1 MKNIRKIFSGV
12 LAVALLMSCFM
23 GSGTVSAFD
32 PPFKMAEN
40 FEDYQLSS
48 LSGQENSQGTWSIVY
63 RYASEDRGRI
73 AVIDKSTIPDAEDLG
88 LGTGK
93 AVAIERIS
101 NPGVK
106 TYNLEAT
113 YTFTQ
118 PLLAAD
124 MPNGAV
130 FKARVYM
137 PHSQSRLALLVNDG
151 STNMVNVLYRGKN
164 NQWDG
169 NAVTL
174 NPGWNTLEAHLL
186 QSDSDENKF
195 DSTFELYLN
204 GSFINTNE
212 LVGTDHSKIDH
223 VRLRTNP
230 EENTDYLETVYVDE
244 VVIGERNA
252 PSVLALAVSGTP
264 KVGAALTADYTFSSD
279 YDAEDRSIYQWQ
291 QDNGGNGNFID
302 IAGETSRT
310 FVPTY
315 DNVGNK
321 IRVLVTPKDHAGLEG
336 AVQVSAPTSGA
347 VASAVLPA
355 VTDAAVSGADAS
367 GAAIAGA
374 ALTGSYTYDNSTGTS
389 EGNSSF
395 RWLSSSAI
403 NGEYLPISGA
413 DGLTFVPTSD
423 LIGKYIKF
431 EVTPANTE
439 GVYGSAVTSSPVLVY
454 GGLINYDASN
464 PLSGWSKGYNTGV
477 NLGNDAIVQGDAIKL
492 LNAGNTGSTNGI
504 LLQRNIGPYANG
516 DIVMELKVRQPNP
529 DTEEVNKGSLN
540 LYIDGYTNVGGS
552 TLQTLVSANINST
565 SGAAY
570 YDGSVGVNR
579 FETSPAVIPHGEWHT
594 VKVVAS
600 IDRGRYTYYVD
611 DVEIA
616 SDVVFRNTA
625 AASPAATALS
635 FGRIR
640 VQNSNVEIG
649 NSTEI
654 YVKDMKLY
662 VDGLKMHGN
671 YETYRNAQQYQ
682 VTPGFPLSAKFII
695 PNKTGSAIPYLAIL
709 SLYNADGSLAAVS
722 TQSGS
727 APANRL
733 SSSSIALPVAV
744 PESAAGGFV
753 KLFIWNG
760 FDDMRPVVFS
770 LD

>member
-1 MKNIRKIFSGV
+1 
-12 LAVALLMSCFM
+12 
-23 GSGTVSAFD
+23 
-32 PPFKMAEN
+32 
-40 FEDYQLSS
+40 
-48 LSGQENSQGTWSIVY
+48 
-63 RYASEDRGRI
+63 
-73 AVIDKSTIPDAEDLG
+73 
-88 LGTGK
+88 
-93 AVAIERIS
+93 
-101 NPGVK
+101 
-106 TYNLEAT
+106 
-113 YTFTQ
+113 
-118 PLLAAD
+118 
-124 MPNGAV
+124 
-130 FKARVYM
+130 
-137 PHSQSRLALLVNDG
+137 
-151 STNMVNVLYRGKN
+151 MVNVLYRGKN

-264 KVGAALTADYTFSSD
+264 KVGAILTADYTFSSD
-279 YDAEDRSIYQWQ
+279 YNAEDRSIFRWQ
-291 QDNGGNGNFID
+291 QDSGGDGNFTD

-310 FVPTY
+310 FVPT
-315 DNVGNK
+315 DNNIGNK

-336 AVQVSAPTSGA
+336 AVQVSAATSEA

-355 VTDAAVSGADAS
+355 ATDAAVSGADAS
-367 GAAIAGA
+367 GAAIAGTT
-374 ALTGSYTYDNSTGTS
+374 LTGSYTYDNSTGTS
-389 EGNSSF
+389 EGNSVF
-395 RWLSSSAI
+395 RWLSSNAV
-403 NGEYLPISGA
+403 NGTYEPISGA
-413 DGLTFVPTSD
+413 AGLTFVPTSD
-423 LIGKYIKF
+423 LVGKYIKF
-431 EVTPANTE
+431 EVTPVNTD

-454 GGLINYDASN
+454 GGLISYDVSN

-477 NLGNDAIVQGDAIKL
+477 NLGNDAIVQDDVIKL
-492 LNAGNTGSTNGI
+492 LNAGNEGSTNGI

-516 DIVMELKVRQPNP
+516 DIVMELKVRHP
-529 DTEEVNKGSLN
+529 DPDIEGVSKGTLN
-540 LYIDGYTNVGGS
+540 LYIDGYTDAGG
-552 TLQTLVSANINST
+552 LKTLVSITLNST
-565 SGAAY
+565 NGAAY
-570 YDGSVGVNR
+570 YNGSADVND
-579 FETSPAVIPHGEWHT
+579 FEKSPAVIPHGEWHT
-594 VKVVAS
+594 VKVAAS
-600 IDRGRYTYYVD
+600 IDRGSYTYYVD

-654 YVKDMKLY
+654 YVKDMKMY
-662 VDGLKMHGN
+662 VDGLEMHGN

-682 VTPGFPLSAKFII
+682 ITPGFPLSAKFII